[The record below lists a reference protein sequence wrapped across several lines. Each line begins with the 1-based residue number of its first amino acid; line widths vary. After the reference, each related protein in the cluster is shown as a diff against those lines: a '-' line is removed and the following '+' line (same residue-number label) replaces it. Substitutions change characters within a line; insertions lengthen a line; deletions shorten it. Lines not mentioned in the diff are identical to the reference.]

1 MHDMRHHLPQSYKTL
16 NTAEPSPP
24 DPKATAIAAHV
35 AAQRPSDVV
44 VLFGSRSRGDHRS
57 DSDIDIMV
65 VYDTI
70 EHPDA
75 PNIVSSHSKKV
86 AADAY
91 LVSPR
96 IDFLWVPTALFN
108 FWSHTINHPI
118 ARALEEGTIIQG
130 NLRTLQPAHRD
141 NEPYHTQQLL
151 HQAYDQAAIAKAIS
165 AMETSHS
172 NAQELAH
179 RCKLAITYGLNS
191 SFSQSGIKY
200 PTVIPLPQLLE
211 AAEHTIP
218 AFSFP
223 IHSDLKSLSADR
235 ALTPAATAY
244 RLMQQDLQNIVQRS
258 GPSGQSRAFQEK
270 PSRREENSPAAGNR
284 APHIDD

>member
-1 MHDMRHHLPQSYKTL
+1 M

-130 NLRTLQPAHRD
+130 NLKTLQPAHRD

-151 HQAYDQAAIAKAIS
+151 DQAYDQAAIAKGHIRNGDIS
-165 AMETSHS
+165 LQRSRTGA
-172 NAQELAH
+172 
-179 RCKLAITYGLNS
+179 
-191 SFSQSGIKY
+191 
-200 PTVIPLPQLLE
+200 PLQTRHHLR
-211 AAEHTIP
+211 AEFLI
-218 AFSFP
+218 FP
-223 IHSDLKSLSADR
+223 IRDQVSNR
-235 ALTPAATAY
+235 NPITPAAGSSRTY
-244 RLMQQDLQNIVQRS
+244 H
-258 GPSGQSRAFQEK
+258 PSIQLPHSFRPEI
-270 PSRREENSPAAGNR
+270 PERRPRFDACSNCVSF
-284 APHIDD
+284 